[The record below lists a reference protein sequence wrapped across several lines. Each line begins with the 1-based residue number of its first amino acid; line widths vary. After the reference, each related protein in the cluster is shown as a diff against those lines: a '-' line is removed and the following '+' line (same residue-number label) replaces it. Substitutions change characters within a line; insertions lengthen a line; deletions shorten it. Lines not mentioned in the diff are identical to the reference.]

1 MKYNLVKQ
9 KNVIMFLKE
18 RLILLKIQ
26 ISFQITH
33 FHLLS
38 ELDQRILHTIL
49 MYMQKI
55 FKNQEKNVIQF
66 IPSDIKSN

>member
-18 RLILLKIQ
+18 RPIVLKIQ

-38 ELDQRILHTIL
+38 ELDQRTLYHL
-49 MYMQKI
+49 NVHA
-55 FKNQEKNVIQF
+55 KNF
-66 IPSDIKSN
+66 